1 MSEKIVQ
8 LIDDDGD
15 NIYPIASVPHGAS
28 ITMTTTDPGEGTPLA
43 EDHYVAVYGEPPVIL
58 DYSTDE
64 VDTGTRWIDGSTVYK
79 KTIEFGA
86 LPNEASKSVPHNIT
100 NLGEVIE
107 ITGFA
112 TFPSGSRFP
121 LPFVAIATTGRIQVV
136 CTNTSV
142 LIETATNRSTGSAY
156 ITLYYTKSS

>member
-64 VDTGTRWIDGSTVYK
+64 VDTGTRWIDGKAIYK
-79 KTIEFGA
+79 KTIDFGA
-86 LPNEASKSVPHNIT
+86 LPNATSKSVAHGISNLSLVVAISGVGHASSGQNI
-100 NLGEVIE
+100 
-107 ITGFA
+107 
-112 TFPSGSRFP
+112 P
-121 LPFVAIATTGRIQVV
+121 LPNASSSSSF
-136 CTNTSV
+136 SV
-142 LIETATNRSTGSAY
+142 EVNANATNVTISCGTDRSGYSGY
-156 ITLYYTKSS
+156 VTLYYIKTS